1 LRALDRDRA
10 QVDFLGRSIVVGRR
24 HSELLVLLALHPR
37 GLSGEELARALYGP
51 RGSQVTVRAEIARLR
66 RRLGPLVASQPY
78 RLIADVHADF
88 LEVEWLA
95 RRGAL
100 AAARD
105 AYVGALLPSSKV
117 PAIASA
123 RARLE
128 QACPR
133 RTWRHDRPT
142 SVATPLQPLLRR

>member
-1 LRALDRDRA
+1 LRAL
-10 QVDFLGRSIVVGRR
+10 GRGDAEVELDGRRIVLGRR
-24 HSELLVLLALHPR
+24 HSELIVLLALHPR
-37 GLSGEELARALYGP
+37 GMTGEELARALYGLG
-51 RGSQVTVRAEIARLR
+51 GSEVTLRAEIARLR

-78 RLIADVHADF
+78 RLVADVQADF

-105 AYVGALLPSSKV
+105 AYVGPLLPASDV
-117 PAIASA
+117 PAIAAA
-123 RARLE
+123 RANLE

-133 RTWRHDRPT
+133 RSWRDDRRPDA
-142 SVATPLQPLLRR
+142 ATPLQPSLSV

>member
-1 LRALDRDRA
+1 MT
-10 QVDFLGRSIVVGRR
+10 
-24 HSELLVLLALHPR
+24 
-37 GLSGEELARALYGP
+37 GEELARALYGLG
-51 RGSQVTVRAEIARLR
+51 GSEVTLRAEIARLR

-78 RLIADVHADF
+78 RLVADVQADF

-105 AYVGALLPSSKV
+105 AYVGPLLPASDV
-117 PAIASA
+117 PAIAAA
-123 RARLE
+123 RANLE

-133 RTWRHDRPT
+133 RSWRDDRRPDA
-142 SVATPLQPLLRR
+142 ATPLQPSLSV

>member
-1 LRALDRDRA
+1 
-10 QVDFLGRSIVVGRR
+10 
-24 HSELLVLLALHPR
+24 
-37 GLSGEELARALYGP
+37 
-51 RGSQVTVRAEIARLR
+51 LR

-78 RLIADVHADF
+78 RLDADVQADF

-95 RRGAL
+95 RRGAV

-105 AYVGALLPSSKV
+105 AYVGPLLPASNVS
-117 PAIASA
+117 AIAAA

-133 RTWRHDRPT
+133 RWWRHDRPT
-142 SVATPLQPLLRR
+142 RLATPLQPSIRG